1 MCNIHYPR
9 RTHSVFDN
17 VQWLREAWPQA
28 LMMNTLDAEQRGVQ
42 TGDTVRV
49 YNQFGSVLRPV
60 YVTPRA
66 RPGVVFLG
74 EGAWPE
80 FDELGNDLA
89 GATNTLSGDYPS
101 GPDIESW
108 QACVV
113 EVEKWTGKPLAPDY
127 TWASRVIFKEA

>member
-1 MCNIHYPR
+1 
-9 RTHSVFDN
+9 VFDN
-17 VQWLREAWPQA
+17 VQWLREAWPQE
-28 LMMNTLDAEQRGVQ
+28 LMMNTQDAASRGIQ

-49 YNQFGSVLRPV
+49 FNRHGSVLRPV
-60 YVTPRA
+60 LVTPRA

-80 FDELGNDLA
+80 FDENGNDIA

-113 EVEKWTGKPLAPDY
+113 EVEKWTGEPLAPDY
-127 TWASRVIFKEA
+127 TWASRIVFKEA